1 MFKNLL
7 FKLGSDPVKSWADFR
22 IGLVIFV
29 VGVALIY
36 AGAAFWM
43 WFQIPGIICLAAGIF
58 FALKGY
64 VGIFANRFSQTLNRL
79 TPPDEKDK

>member
-7 FKLGSDPVKSWADFR
+7 YKLGSDPVKSWADFK
-22 IGLVIFV
+22 IGFV
-29 VGVALIY
+29 VFVLGVALVY
-36 AGAAFWM
+36 AGAAFWV
-43 WFQIPGIICLAAGIF
+43 WLQIPGIICLVIGGL

-79 TPPDEKDK
+79 TPPDERDK